1 MVAMY
6 DVIVVGAG
14 PAGASAAR
22 RCAQLGLGTL
32 LIDKAVFPRP
42 KLCGGALSEQA
53 MSYLDFDLP
62 GELIEHDV
70 YGARLHFGG
79 TCIEIKKPYRIA
91 VLVSRTRFDH
101 FLLEKAAEAGA
112 RIIQGKRVS
121 ALDRDRD
128 GVRVIVGKDS
138 YRGRIVIGSDGFHS
152 VTARYVRRKH
162 RKNEY
167 GICVA
172 SRIPGGAIALD
183 IHDVVDIHF
192 GVAGEGYGWVF
203 PHKGY
208 FSVGIGGSASRMSNP
223 QAAMRRFLASTGL
236 PTDVKMRG
244 FPIPAG
250 GVRRDIV
257 ADRLLLTGDAAG
269 FVDAFT
275 GEGIAYAIRSGQLAG
290 EVAATALE
298 SGSCCVRALDLYRV
312 RCDREFGR
320 DLRYSLHSARLMHRF
335 PGLFLR
341 LMASDAE
348 ILGRYL
354 EVPARRSSY
363 QKYLAWLLPRIPC
376 YVARL
381 MLG

>member
-1 MVAMY
+1 
-6 DVIVVGAG
+6 
-14 PAGASAAR
+14 
-22 RCAQLGLGTL
+22 
-32 LIDKAVFPRP
+32 
-42 KLCGGALSEQA
+42 

-62 GELIEHDV
+62 GELIEQDI
-70 YGARLHFGG
+70 YGARLHFDG

-101 FLLEKAAEAGA
+101 FLLGKAEEVGA
-112 RIIQGKRVS
+112 RIVQGRRVS

-128 GVRVIVGKDS
+128 GARVMVGKDS
-138 YRGRIVIGSDGFHS
+138 YRGRIIIGSDGFHS

-172 SRIPGGAIALD
+172 SRIPDDAVAMD

-203 PHKGY
+203 PHKGH
-208 FSVGIGGSASRMSNP
+208 FSVGIGGSASQLGSP
-223 QAAMRRFLASTGL
+223 KAAMRRFLASTGL
-236 PTDVKMRG
+236 PTDVKMQG

-257 ADRLLLTGDAAG
+257 ADRLLLAGDAAG

-298 SGSCCVRALDLYRV
+298 SGSCCVRGLDPYRV
-312 RCDREFGR
+312 RCEREFGR

-335 PGLFLR
+335 SGLFLR

-376 YVARL
+376 YAARL
-381 MLG
+381 IFS

>member
-1 MVAMY
+1 
-6 DVIVVGAG
+6 
-14 PAGASAAR
+14 
-22 RCAQLGLGTL
+22 
-32 LIDKAVFPRP
+32 
-42 KLCGGALSEQA
+42 

-62 GELIEHDV
+62 GELIEQDV
-70 YGARLHFGG
+70 YGARLHFDG
-79 TCIEIKKPYRIA
+79 TLIEVKKSYRIA
-91 VLVSRTRFDH
+91 VLVSRTHFDH
-101 FLLEKAAEAGA
+101 FLLEKAEEAGA
-112 RIIQGKRVS
+112 RIMQGRRVS

-128 GVRVIVGKDS
+128 CAQVIVGKDS

-167 GICVA
+167 GICIA
-172 SRIPGGAIALD
+172 SRIPGDEVAMD

-192 GVAGEGYGWVF
+192 GVAGEGYGWIF

-208 FSVGIGGSASRMSNP
+208 FSVGIGGSASQLVNP
-223 QAAMRRFLASTGL
+223 KAVMRRFLASTGL

-250 GVRRDIV
+250 GVRRDVV

-269 FVDAFT
+269 FVDAFA

-290 EVAATALE
+290 EVAAIALK
-298 SGSCCVRALDLYRV
+298 SGSCCVRALDPYRV
-312 RCDREFGR
+312 RCEREFGR
-320 DLRYSLHSARLMHRF
+320 DLRYALYSARLMHRF

-354 EVPARRSSY
+354 EVPARRLSY
-363 QKYLAWLLPRIPC
+363 QKYLAWLLPRIPYC
-376 YVARL
+376 VARL
-381 MLG
+381 VRS